1 MTDLCEQVASNSA
14 TASMVMPVLLN
25 MSLTLKVHLLP
36 WKRIIN
42 VVVLEILY
50 SKMYVK

>member
-1 MTDLCEQVASNSA
+1 MTDLCKQVASNSA

-50 SKMYVK
+50 SRMYVK